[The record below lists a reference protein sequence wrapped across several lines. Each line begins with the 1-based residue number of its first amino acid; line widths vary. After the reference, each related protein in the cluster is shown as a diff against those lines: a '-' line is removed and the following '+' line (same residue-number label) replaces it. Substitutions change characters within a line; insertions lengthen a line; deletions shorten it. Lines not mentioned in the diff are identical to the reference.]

1 MPLLTPP
8 GCARYPA
15 DSSSR
20 VCLHYAKSPTTKAPS
35 IRPLLPLSSIVFSIF
50 MFGHSPLLLCS
61 SYLLH
66 RCIAEKT
73 TATRNHQPDHRPIV
87 REAFPYETLNVHL
100 CLPIFHLL
108 ADDWRI
114 SRSRGTAICRLED
127 RSWIKRPDYKRPINL
142 FILFAPLARKTER
155 RAIAATVFSRPV
167 AFYLFHWPRRTSDFD
182 GYREQRNWSSFAA
195 NWPQKRN
202 EAKERIWRYARKKP
216 RETRQPRDT
225 TRFSS
230 VR

>member
-1 MPLLTPP
+1 MSALREIPN
-8 GCARYPA
+8 
-15 DSSSR
+15 DE
-20 VCLHYAKSPTTKAPS
+20 
-35 IRPLLPLSSIVFSIF
+35 SSIDTTIVASIF
-50 MFGHSPLLLCS
+50 DRLFNFHVRSLPSAPCS

-73 TATRNHQPDHRPIV
+73 TATRNCQPDHRRIV
-87 REAFPYETLNVHL
+87 RKAFRSYETLNVHF
-100 CLPIFHLL
+100 CLSILHLL

-114 SRSRGTAICRLED
+114 SRSRGTAICRQED

-142 FILFAPLARKTER
+142 FILFAPLARKTGR

-202 EAKERIWRYARKKP
+202 EAKERIWRYACKKP
-216 RETRQPRDT
+216 RETREPRVT
-225 TRFSS
+225 ARFSS